1 MTVFGG
7 SGFLGRYVVERLARQ
22 GNVLTIAVRD
32 PEAAKFLRPLG
43 NVGQITPIYCP
54 VQDEEGVTAA
64 VASAHTVINLAGIR
78 YESFHGAFDAV
89 HDEGAARIAR
99 AATVAGVRRL
109 VQVSALGAHADALS
123 KFGRS
128 KAAGE
133 VATREAF
140 PGVTLL
146 RPSVIFGPED
156 RFFNMFASLARCLPL
171 LPLYGGGH
179 TRFQPVYV
187 GDVAAAVI
195 AALADV
201 ASVGKTYELGGPRTY
216 SLAELLRYVLDTV
229 GRKRLL
235 LPVPFAIGHMMALI
249 LERIPNPLITR
260 DRLLQLTVDSVVTG
274 KEACLA
280 DLGIEPTSL
289 EIVVPGYLGRYRSAG
304 AARRI

>member
-32 PEAAKFLRPLG
+32 PEAAKFLKPLG

-78 YESFHGAFDAV
+78 YERSQSTFDAV

-99 AATVAGVRRL
+99 AATAAGVQRL
-109 VQVSALGAHADALS
+109 VQVSALGANSDAPS

-140 PGVTLL
+140 PGATLL

-156 RFFNMFASLARCLPL
+156 RFFNLFAGLARGLPV

-187 GDVAAAVI
+187 GDVAAAVM
-195 AALADV
+195 AVLVDV
-201 ASVGKTYELGGPRTY
+201 ASKGKIYELGGPRTY
-216 SLAELLRYVLDTV
+216 SLAELVRYVLDTI

-235 LPVPFAIGHMMALI
+235 LPVPFAIGHMIALV
-249 LERIPNPLITR
+249 LERIPKPLITR
-260 DRLLQLTVDSVVTG
+260 DRLLQLTIDSVVTG

-289 EIVVPGYLGRYRSAG
+289 EIVVPSYLGRYRSAM
-304 AARRI
+304 AARI